1 MDEKDYSVIV
11 DPLFTPDSDQ
21 ETSDD
26 EDDLDA
32 NCVSDKT
39 DVDIYN
45 TQTVKHDYKYYAG
58 VAKIALRYNNSP
70 ENAAKIL
77 TEIRRKDAEE
87 KGSRYYEIVTADKV
101 RRAMEYVKRGAVE
114 ELRGQKVF
122 GEFSPILIPPLSSFL
137 ISCLM
142 LPLSLPFSRSLPFIH
157 YNFSRIL
164 LFSTC
169 CRNLCRL
176 QRGQEDCHP
185 EQD

>member
-122 GEFSPILIPPLSSFL
+122 GEFSPIQYSNFPTTFV
-137 ISCLM
+137 ISCL
-142 LPLSLPFSRSLPFIH
+142 
-157 YNFSRIL
+157 
-164 LFSTC
+164 
-169 CRNLCRL
+169 
-176 QRGQEDCHP
+176 
-185 EQD
+185 